1 MTALPALPRL
11 AVPPWDDDR
20 ATRQRDVLRP
30 YVPSVVA
37 DWMQEAPQE
46 TYRAVDGTLAMVDI
60 SGFTKLTERLARAG
74 KVGAEEMSDLLSA
87 VFTDLL
93 TAAYDYG
100 GRLLKWGGDAVL
112 LLFEDDGHPER
123 ACRGSYEM
131 RRALRRFGEVRASA
145 GVARLRLSIG
155 LHTGTAT
162 FFLVGARHREL
173 VVTGPAA
180 TTTVAMEAAAAAG
193 EVALSRP
200 RRPRWAPG

>member
-74 KVGAEEMSDLLSA
+74 KVLS
-87 VFTDLL
+87 LI
-93 TAAYDYG
+93 
-100 GRLLKWGGDAVL
+100 
-112 LLFEDDGHPER
+112 H
-123 ACRGSYEM
+123 
-131 RRALRRFGEVRASA
+131 
-145 GVARLRLSIG
+145 I
-155 LHTGTAT
+155 
-162 FFLVGARHREL
+162 
-173 VVTGPAA
+173 
-180 TTTVAMEAAAAAG
+180 
-193 EVALSRP
+193 
-200 RRPRWAPG
+200 